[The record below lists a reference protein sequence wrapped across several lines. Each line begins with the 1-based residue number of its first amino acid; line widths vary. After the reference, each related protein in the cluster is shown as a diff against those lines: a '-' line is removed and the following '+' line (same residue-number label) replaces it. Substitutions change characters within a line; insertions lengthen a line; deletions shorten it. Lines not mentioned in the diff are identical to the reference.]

1 MTSRAQRG
9 AGLIEGLV
17 TISVLAILAAV
28 AIPSF
33 QQMIVNGRTRT
44 IAESFRAGAD
54 LARTEAMRRNMPV
67 SFAAVS
73 SDTGCSASTT
83 GKSWVV
89 FLGSTCDNNA
99 TVVQRF
105 VAGGSEAGVTVS
117 ATRSTLTFNGIGM
130 TTGGNTA
137 TVTFSNNL
145 PDSQRRR
152 LQLNVSAGGQTRL
165 CDPGVT
171 TSGDPRAC

>member
-1 MTSRAQRG
+1 MTTPVQRG
-9 AGLIEGLV
+9 FGLIEAMV
-17 TISVLAILAAV
+17 TVAILAILLSVAV
-28 AIPSF
+28 PSF

-44 IAESFRAGAD
+44 IAESFRAGVD
-54 LARTEAMRRNMPV
+54 LARTEAMRRNLPV
-67 SFAAVS
+67 SFAVVS

-83 GKSWVV
+83 GRSWVV

-105 VAGGSEAGVTVS
+105 VAGGNEAGVTVS
-117 ATRSTLTFNGIGM
+117 ATLSTLTFNGIGM

-165 CDPGVT
+165 CDPDVT
-171 TSGDPRAC
+171 TSGNPRAC